1 MIAHKISL
9 LLLLF
14 SMHLLACDDFLEFSP
29 MVGVDV
35 KSRVEGSNL
44 IYLVSTNEEQA
55 SNIVTFDTE
64 KKIHMEIS
72 DFNFDGYS
80 DLAAWH
86 IDDGMGNFS
95 VFRVFI
101 FSPSTRK
108 FTEYFP
114 ACGDQFLNLK
124 LEQLSKKIISTYFE
138 DNIPAL
144 CETYIPASPN

>member
-1 MIAHKISL
+1 MIAHKISA

-14 SMHLLACDDFLEFSP
+14 SMNLLACDDFLEFSP
-29 MVGVDV
+29 MAGVDV
-35 KSRVEGSNL
+35 KSRTEGSNL
-44 IYLVSTNEEQA
+44 IYLVSTNEKQT
-55 SNIVTFDTE
+55 SNRVKFDTV
-64 KKIHMEIS
+64 KKLHMESS

-101 FSPSTRK
+101 FSPTTTN

-124 LEQLSKKIISTYFE
+124 REQLSKKIISTYFE

-144 CETYIPASPN
+144 CETHIPASPN